1 MKYLLSLFFFVWLFF
16 VAIIAALIDT
26 ASYVLRRLSVLLLFA
41 AYGATAQSADTLNV
55 LQYTGSVD
63 TLTGTMMVM
72 GQMLSRN
79 PDKYNVYLIEGYALE
94 WKEAP
99 MANRVQYYT
108 RRHRKIPR
116 ERVLSFT
123 VNKTLLNQD

>member
-1 MKYLLSLFFFVWLFF
+1 MKYLLYMLFFVWLFF
-16 VAIIAALIDT
+16 VAILAALIDT
-26 ASYVLRRLSVLLLFA
+26 ASYLLRRLSVLLFIVQA
-41 AYGATAQSADTLNV
+41 ATAQSADTLNV

-79 PDKYNVYLIEGYALE
+79 PDKYNVYLVEGYALE

-99 MANRVQYYT
+99 MANKVQYYT

-123 VNKTLLNQD
+123 VNKALLNKD